1 MCTLTLIRRERERE
15 RERERLLYYF
25 YVVFN
30 ELKCIGG
37 DSEADKWMRKM
48 RKVKGEGKYVFLFS
62 FNVSPLK
69 KLLLVKIFMECVAL
83 VMLVC
88 MFFYDTSAPPGP

>member
-1 MCTLTLIRRERERE
+1 MCTLTLIRGERES
-15 RERERLLYYF
+15 ERLFYYF
-25 YVVFN
+25 CVLIN

-37 DSEADKWMRKM
+37 DIEANKCIRKM
-48 RKVKGEGKYVFLFS
+48 RKVKGEGKYVFLFL
-62 FNVSPLK
+62 FNVFPLK
-69 KLLLVKIFMECVAL
+69 KLLLIKIFMECVVL

>member
-1 MCTLTLIRRERERE
+1 
-15 RERERLLYYF
+15 
-25 YVVFN
+25 
-30 ELKCIGG
+30 
-37 DSEADKWMRKM
+37 MRKM

-88 MFFYDTSAPPGP
+88 MFFYDTSAGQNGPLASILKIFGPETLFV

>member
-1 MCTLTLIRRERERE
+1 MYSHINKGGERES
-15 RERERLLYYF
+15 ERERLLYYF
-25 YVVFN
+25 CVVIN

-37 DSEADKWMRKM
+37 DIEADKCIEKM
-48 RKVKGEGKYVFLFS
+48 RKVRGEGKYVFLFS

-69 KLLLVKIFMECVAL
+69 KLLSVKIFMECVVL

-88 MFFYDTSAPPGP
+88 MFFYNTSAPPGP